1 MQQLTQTV
9 KQLFVQIESALQIIS
24 AAQYQFKNSLMG
36 NASVGQHVR
45 HIVELYQEMI
55 TGYKTGEINY
65 ENRQRNFLIETD
77 KDFAIQQMQLLFAE
91 MNKPDKKVLLT
102 TGYDLEN
109 NDCITAETNFAR
121 EMIYNIEHT
130 VHHQALIK
138 IAFKSAFN
146 IDLPNEFGVA
156 ASTLKYRKACV
167 Q

>member
-9 KQLFVQIESALQIIS
+9 KQLFTQIESALHLI
-24 AAQYQFKNSLMG
+24 ANEQYGIKNSLMG
-36 NASVGQHVR
+36 NATIGQHVR

-77 KDFAIQQMQLLFAE
+77 KTFAIQQMQHLLLQ
-91 MNKPDKKVLLT
+91 MNQDNKKVLLT
-102 TGYDLEN
+102 AGYTLDDN
-109 NDCITAETNFAR
+109 NCITVETNFAR

-138 IAFKSAFN
+138 IAFKSAFD
-146 IDLPNEFGVA
+146 IDLPVEFGVA

>member
-9 KQLFVQIESALQIIS
+9 KQLFTQIESALHLI
-24 AAQYQFKNSLMG
+24 ANEQYGFKNSLMG
-36 NASVGQHVR
+36 NATIGQHVR

-77 KDFAIQQMQLLFAE
+77 KDFAIQQMQQLLMQ
-91 MNKPDKKVLLT
+91 MNCANKNMLLT
-102 TGYDLEN
+102 TGYDT
-109 NDCITAETNFAR
+109 DDSSITVETNFAR

-138 IAFKSAFN
+138 IAFKSAFD
-146 IDLPNEFGVA
+146 IDLPVEFGVA
-156 ASTLKYRKACV
+156 ASTLKYRKTCV